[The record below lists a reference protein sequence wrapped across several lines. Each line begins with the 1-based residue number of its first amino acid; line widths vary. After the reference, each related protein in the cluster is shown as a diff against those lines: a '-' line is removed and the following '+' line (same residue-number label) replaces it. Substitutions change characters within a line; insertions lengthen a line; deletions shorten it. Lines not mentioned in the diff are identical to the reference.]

1 MSTIFLCGF
10 MGCGKSTVGKKLAKL
25 LDCEF
30 IDLDL
35 YIEGKEKLS
44 IPEIFSIHGERYFR
58 ELETR
63 SIAELSDAQ
72 AVIATGGGALIPE
85 RNAQLAKKNGTII
98 FIDTDF
104 EECYTR
110 IKTDKNRPLASSQ
123 TKSDLLE
130 LYNFRTPIYIA
141 HSDTIIKGNATPLK
155 IAISIQDSL

>member
-10 MGCGKSTVGKKLAKL
+10 MGCGKSTVGKALAKL

-85 RNAQLAKKNGTII
+85 RNAQLAKENGTII

-110 IKTDKNRPLASSQ
+110 IKTDKNRPLASSR